1 MLPVR
6 KLLVRVAV
14 VVLCA
19 SPLAAESV
27 DALDVRLTNELRAI
41 DPIAATLWTKAN
53 AARQAGKAEE
63 AAGLYAEVHARVPS
77 FDHALRRLAFEE
89 NTLGRRAPAPDHARA
104 ALAAN
109 HSAMN
114 LSALGRILVE
124 PKAAASDDEAN
135 EAKAL
140 TQEAVT
146 LAPDDEAVYHA
157 RAEVAM
163 ATEDMVALRDA
174 VTRLERLA
182 PNDVQTHVFAFYAS
196 ANEHEYAAA
205 RASLDRASTFGL
217 APESYT
223 LMLGQLNSVTPFYV
237 RWWKPVVTA
246 LAIWFGCFALLLGAG
261 VILSRSALRA
271 AREAPEDL
279 SANATGLGARLRRV
293 YGSVLFLSSVFYYV
307 SVPVVIGLVLLVGGG
322 LVYATFAIGHIP
334 VKLVLITV
342 VLVFVSI
349 ASIVKSLF
357 VRVSDEDPGMRLDLQ
372 KHPSLR
378 ALLDEVAAR
387 IGTRAVDNVYLTP
400 GTEVAVMER
409 RKTKER
415 CLILGVAGLDG
426 LAIRPLKAVLG
437 HEYGHF
443 TNRDTAGGAFA
454 VSVRTSVSATAY
466 GLATGGAAA
475 WYNPAWLFVN
485 GFHRVFLRISEGA
498 SRLQEVLADRWAV
511 FAYGADAF
519 EAGLRHV
526 VTRGVHFDAHVGATL
541 KEVVDGQLPLTNLYT
556 YQPAQPGDDVDAA
569 IEQALQRQ
577 SSAYDSH
584 PSPAERFALVHALP
598 RQGTAPDVGDDAPAW
613 TLFDDAAELQ
623 RAMTAQ
629 VRDNVKANYGIEIAG
644 EGKGRGGGEY
654 RNGRRCCGVTNYS
667 YDAVF

>member
-1 MLPVR
+1 MR
-6 KLLVRVAV
+6 KLLVSVAV
-14 VVLCA
+14 VVLSA

-27 DALDVRLTNELRAI
+27 EALDIRLTSELRAI
-41 DPIAATLWTKAN
+41 DPAAATLWTQAN
-53 AARQAGKAEE
+53 AARAAGKAEE
-63 AAGLYAEVHARVPS
+63 AAGLYSQVHARVPS
-77 FDHALRRLAFEE
+77 FDHALRRLASEE
-89 NTLGRRAPAPDHARA
+89 SSLGRRAPALEHARA

-109 HSAMN
+109 RSVMN
-114 LSALGRILVE
+114 LGALARILVE
-124 PKAAASDDEAN
+124 VKNGSPSSEEAN
-135 EAKAL
+135 EARDL
-140 TQEAVT
+140 SQEAVK
-146 LAPDDEAVYHA
+146 LAPNDDSAYYA
-157 RAEVAM
+157 RATVAL
-163 ATEDMVALRDA
+163 ATGDPAGLRDA
-174 VTRLERLA
+174 VTQLERIA
-182 PNDVQTHVFAFYAS
+182 PNEGQTHVFAFYAS
-196 ANEHEYAAA
+196 ANEGHYSAA
-205 RASLDRASTFGL
+205 RASLDRAAALGL
-217 APESYT
+217 PAGGYDE
-223 LMLGQLNSVTPFYV
+223 LLGQLNSVTPFYV
-237 RWWKPVVTA
+237 RWWKPVAIA
-246 LAIWFGCFALLLGAG
+246 LAIWFACFALLLGAG
-261 VILSRSALRA
+261 VILSRIALRA
-271 AREAPEDL
+271 AREVPDDL

-293 YGSVLFLSSVFYYV
+293 YGAVLFLSSIFYYV
-307 SVPVVIGLVLLVGGG
+307 SVPVVIGLVLLLGGG
-322 LVYATFAIGHIP
+322 LIYATFALGHIP
-334 VKLVLITV
+334 IKLVLLAAG
-342 VLVFVSI
+342 LVIVTI
-349 ASIVKSLF
+349 VSIVKSLF
-357 VRVSDEDPGMRLDLQ
+357 VRIPDDDPGMRLELG

-409 RKTKER
+409 RTTKER

-454 VSVRTSVSATAY
+454 LSVRNSVSATAY

-511 FAYGADAF
+511 FSYGADAF

-556 YQPAQPGDDVDAA
+556 YQPAKPGDDVDAA
-569 IEQALQRQ
+569 IEEALQRQ

-598 RQGTAPDVGDDAPAW
+598 RHGTAPDVGDDAPAW
-613 TLFDDAAELQ
+613 SLFDDALELQ

-629 VRDNVKANYGIEIAG
+629 VRNNVKANYGIEIAG
-644 EGKGRGGGEY
+644 EGE
-654 RNGRRCCGVTNYS
+654 GVPTGH
-667 YDAVF
+667 DTR

>member
-1 MLPVR
+1 VR
-6 KLLVRVAV
+6 KLLVGVAV
-14 VVLCA
+14 VVSCA

-27 DALDVRLTNELRAI
+27 EALDARLTDELRVI
-41 DPIAATLWTKAN
+41 DPVAATRWTQAN
-53 AARQAGKAEE
+53 GARAAGQAGEAAR
-63 AAGLYAEVHARVPS
+63 LYAEVHARVPS

-89 NTLGRRAPAPDHARA
+89 NTLGRRAPALEHARA

-109 HSAMN
+109 RSAMN
-114 LSALGRILVE
+114 LSALARILVE
-124 PKAAASDDEAN
+124 VPNGTASNDEVT

-140 TQEAVT
+140 TQEAVQ
-146 LAPDDEAVYHA
+146 LAPDDEAAYYA
-157 RAEVAM
+157 RAQVAL
-163 ATEDMVALRDA
+163 ATEDVAALRDA
-174 VTRLERLA
+174 VTRLERIA
-182 PNDVQTHVFAFYAS
+182 PNDMQTHVFAFYAS

-205 RASLDRASTFGL
+205 RASLDRASTLGL
-217 APESYT
+217 PAEGYAT
-223 LMLGQLNSVTPFYV
+223 MLGQLNSITPFHV
-237 RWWKPVVTA
+237 RWWKPVTIA
-246 LAIWFGCFALLLGAG
+246 LAIWFACFALLLGAG
-261 VILSRSALRA
+261 VILSRIALRA

-293 YGSVLFLSSVFYYV
+293 YGTVLFLSSVFYYV
-307 SVPVVIGLVLLVGGG
+307 SVPVVIALVLLLGGG
-322 LVYATFAIGHIP
+322 LIYATFALGHIP
-334 VKLVLITV
+334 IKLVIIAV
-342 VLVFVSI
+342 VLVFVTI

-357 VRVSDEDPGMRLDLQ
+357 VRVADDDPGMRLDLR

-400 GTEVAVMER
+400 ATEVAVMER

-454 VSVRTSVSATAY
+454 LSVRNSVSATAY

-556 YQPAQPGDDVDAA
+556 YQPAKPGDDVDAA
-569 IEQALQRQ
+569 IEEALQRQ

-598 RQGTAPDVGDDAPAW
+598 RHGTAPDVGDDAPAW
-613 TLFDDAAELQ
+613 SLFDDALELQ

-644 EGKGRGGGEY
+644 EGA
-654 RNGRRCCGVTNYS
+654 T
-667 YDAVF
+667 

>member
-1 MLPVR
+1 VR
-6 KLLVRVAV
+6 KLLVSVAV
-14 VVLCA
+14 VLLCVL
-19 SPLAAESV
+19 PLAAESV
-27 DALDVRLTNELRAI
+27 EALDARLTNELRAI
-41 DPIAATLWTKAN
+41 DPTAATLWTQAN
-53 AARQAGKAEE
+53 AARMAGKAEE
-63 AAGLYAEVHARVPS
+63 AAGLYAEVHARVAS

-89 NTLGRRAPAPDHARA
+89 NTLGLRAPALDHARA

-109 HSAMN
+109 RSAMN
-114 LSALGRILVE
+114 LGALGRILVQV
-124 PKAAASDDEAN
+124 PNGTASNDEAN

-140 TQEAVT
+140 TQEAVN
-146 LAPDDEAVYHA
+146 LAPEDEAAHHA
-157 RAEVAM
+157 RAEVAI

-182 PNDVQTHVFAFYAS
+182 PNELQTHVFAFYAS
-196 ANEHEYAAA
+196 ANEREFGAA
-205 RASLDRASTFGL
+205 RASLDRASILGL
-217 APESYT
+217 PAESYNM
-223 LMLGQLNSVTPFYV
+223 MLGQLNSITPFYV
-237 RWWKPVVTA
+237 RWWKPVTIA
-246 LAIWFGCFALLLGAG
+246 LAVWFVCFALLLGAG
-261 VILSRSALRA
+261 VILSRIALRA

-293 YGSVLFLSSVFYYV
+293 YGAVLFFSSVFYYV
-307 SVPVVIGLVLLVGGG
+307 SVPVVIGFVLLVGGG
-322 LVYATFAIGHIP
+322 LIYATFALGHIP
-334 VKLVLITV
+334 IKLVILAA
-342 VLVFVSI
+342 VLVFVTI

-357 VRVSDEDPGMRLDLQ
+357 VRIPDNDPGMRLDLR

-387 IGTRAVDNVYLTP
+387 IGTRPVDNVYLTP
-400 GTEVAVMER
+400 ATEVAVMER

-454 VSVRTSVSATAY
+454 LSVRNSVSATAY

-526 VTRGVHFDAHVGATL
+526 ITRGVHFDAHVGATL

-556 YQPAQPGDDVDAA
+556 YQPAKPGDDVDAA
-569 IEQALQRQ
+569 IEEALQRQ

-598 RQGTAPDVGDDAPAW
+598 RHGAAPDVGDDAPAW
-613 TLFDDAAELQ
+613 SLFDDALELQ

-644 EGKGRGGGEY
+644 EGV
-654 RNGRRCCGVTNYS
+654 GV
-667 YDAVF
+667 A